1 MTSATM
7 NDATQVKSLQY
18 FCPGYDSDIFKT
30 NFAFFPV
37 IIIQIS
43 FLFTLIVNLGNI
55 IVEKQTK
62 MKEYLKMV
70 GIKWYVIWITWL
82 IRILIPYMIL
92 SLLISIIAIAKLPP
106 REKTNSNLTDKAI
119 FLNTNFF
126 VGFSTFFVYS
136 IQTSLFII
144 LLGQI
149 FSKSKLFGKNIKPN
163 YVTHF

>member
-1 MTSATM
+1 M
-7 NDATQVKSLQY
+7 NDTTQVKSLQY
-18 FCPGYDSDIFKT
+18 FCPGYDNDVFKT

-70 GIKWYVIWITWL
+70 GIKWYAIWITWL

-92 SLLISIIAIAKLPP
+92 SLLISLIAIAKLPS
-106 REKTNSNLTDKAI
+106 RVKTDTSLVDKAI

-126 VGFSTFFVYS
+126 IGFSTFFVYS

-149 FSKSKLFGKNIKPN
+149 FSKSELLN
-163 YVTHF
+163 

>member
-1 MTSATM
+1 MTLINRITSTTI
-7 NDATQVKSLQY
+7 NDPTQIKSLKY
-18 FCPGYDSDIFKT
+18 FCPGYDSDVLKST
-30 NFAFFPV
+30 FAFFSV
-37 IIIQIS
+37 IIIQIA

-92 SLLISIIAIAKLPP
+92 SLLLSIIVIAQLSP
-106 REKTNSNLTDKAI
+106 RVMSPSSAPTKAI
-119 FLNTNFF
+119 FLYTNWF

-149 FSKSKLFGKNIKPN
+149 FSKSYFLK
-163 YVTHF
+163 